1 MRWHGACPFGPGVKA
16 PCVVSLFRCAK
27 TDKAT
32 AIHRTWIVSAST
44 GKSERKALGPIAG
57 SAIKLWPLQKKQ
69 ETLAVGE
76 GIETVLAA
84 VKLGV
89 ADPPA
94 WAATV
99 ANNLSRL
106 PVIRGVKRLTIVCD
120 NDPHGMGQEHAM
132 ALRRKWRDHGKDVLG
147 KKPTKEKDFNDV
159 LIKVRRGASW
169 KTT

>member
-1 MRWHGACPFGPGVKA
+1 M
-16 PCVVSLFRCAK
+16 SLFRCAK

-32 AIHRTWIVSAST
+32 AIHRTRIVSAST

-99 ANNLSRL
+99 ANNLSRV
-106 PVIRGVKRLTIVCD
+106 PVINGVKRLVILAD
-120 NDPHGMGQEHAM
+120 NDEKKAGQQHAS
-132 ALRRKWRDHGKDVLG
+132 ALRRKWLDGGREVAGHDAGGGRQGLQ
-147 KKPTKEKDFNDV
+147 
-159 LIKVRRGASW
+159 RRPEGRTRGRS
-169 KTT
+169 